1 MKKISKKQWNIMTEF
16 TVGFGYLILYLSIIC
31 IIFLMIRDIMGA

>member
-1 MKKISKKQWNIMTEF
+1 MKKISKKKWIIMTEF

-31 IIFLMIRDIMGA
+31 IIFLMIRDVMGT